1 MNRGLAL
8 DRPRLRPPPG
18 NRYYRALAMEA
29 RMPANNRLPLRL
41 VFAVLLA
48 STLPACRAP
57 VMAGTDISSAAPAN
71 SGDQAPASVV
81 LAAGESAD
89 LGSGRTLKFARVQND
104 SRCPKNVQCV
114 WAGEVTLAF
123 DLMTAQGSSSFQL
136 SSSTAK
142 SASASWLDFQLES
155 YEPCP
160 AAPKRTT
167 GLECATVGLRAVA
180 VR

>member
-1 MNRGLAL
+1 MPATTCSTFRLAFASVLVLAL
-8 DRPRLRPPPG
+8 
-18 NRYYRALAMEA
+18 
-29 RMPANNRLPLRL
+29 
-41 VFAVLLA
+41 
-48 STLPACRAP
+48 SACRAP
-57 VMAGTDISSAAPAN
+57 VMAGSDISSAAPAN

-104 SRCPKNVQCV
+104 SRCPKSVQCV

-123 DLMTAQGSSSFQL
+123 ELTTSEGSSSFQL
-136 SSSTAK
+136 SSDTAK

-155 YEPCP
+155 FEPCP
-160 AAPKRTT
+160 AAPKRAA
-167 GLECATVGLRAVA
+167 GLECATVGLHTVA